1 MSFRRGMRRWRR
13 KVLDAVSGARTKD
26 PARWLRTI
34 AIIAVVNGTLIGLGQ
49 LVYIAWAAHDPLTLG
64 VADGLRSLC
73 VTSLLIAG
81 GVLLLLRRRI
91 GRLLLVIWAVICLIS
106 RALSSVVLLAVYAD
120 LPAHVK
126 AAEQTNMAIR
136 IGFSGGLVIYAILI
150 LIWMTRRFVER
161 EMRRW
166 W

>member
-1 MSFRRGMRRWRR
+1 MSFRRTMRRWRR
-13 KVLDAVSGARTKD
+13 KGLDAVSGARTKD
-26 PARWLRTI
+26 PARWVRTI
-34 AIIAVVNGTLIGLGQ
+34 AIIAVVNGSIIGLGQ
-49 LVYIAWAAHDPLTLG
+49 LAYIAWVAHDPLTLG
-64 VADGLRSLC
+64 VAAGLRSLC

-91 GRLLLVIWAVICLIS
+91 GRLLLIIWAVICLIS
-106 RALSSVVLLAVYAD
+106 QVGWSLFILADYAD
-120 LPAHVK
+120 LPGHLK
-126 AAEQTNMAIR
+126 AAEGSRMAIR
-136 IGFSGGLVIYAILI
+136 IGVSGGLALYAILV